1 MLQSKPSKSRSHW
14 WARWWVWTI
23 AVGVVALPIGA
34 WSVVAALSPKPFN
47 LRGEFTLGPAAH
59 VRNGPV
65 GCKGG
70 NGYEDITEGTQVTVS
85 SAAGEVLAVGELGN
99 SAWLSSTLT
108 CRFRFMVPDVPSDHE
123 FYQVEVSHR
132 GKVPTDEATARA
144 GMTQLTLGG

>member
-1 MLQSKPSKSRSHW
+1 MQSKPSKSRSHW

-23 AVGVVALPIGA
+23 AAGMVALPFGA
-34 WSVVAALSPKPFN
+34 WSVVAALSPEPFN
-47 LRGEFTLGPAAH
+47 LRGELTLGPAAH

-99 SAWLSSTLT
+99 SAWSSSTLM
-108 CRFRFMVPDVPSDHE
+108 CRFRFMVPNVPGGHDI
-123 FYQVEVSHR
+123 YRVEVSRR
-132 GKVPTDEATARA
+132 GAVPVPADEALA
-144 GMTQLTLGG
+144 GHAALELG